1 MRSIRCVSRAAAL
14 PFEVID
20 ASRSEEELAR
30 EDAQFVAVSQDTRLD
45 ARWIDLRTPLLQ
57 AAFRVQS
64 AVCQVC
70 AACGAWGRCRAMSA
84 ISVHADGELTKR
96 QTVGMAGG
104 GAWASIDNL
113 MMSWVR
119 EGYQA

>member
-45 ARWIDLRTPLLQ
+45 ARWIDLRTPLL
-57 AAFRVQS
+57 AGRLPR
-64 AVCQVC
+64 AVGGLPGVRCL
-70 AACGAWGRCRAMSA
+70 WGMGAMSGD
-84 ISVHADGELTKR
+84 VCHLLC
-96 QTVGMAGG
+96 M
-104 GAWASIDNL
+104 L
-113 MMSWVR
+113 MVD
-119 EGYQA
+119 